1 MTLAIESSKTLVHYR
16 FSTYEL
22 IPLAVAIVFYYALP
36 DYLPVGSAICVTAI
50 FALSLDLVVG
60 YAGIVTLGHS
70 VFFGIGAYTAALLSK
85 QGWGEPIS
93 AVITGAV
100 VSAFFALVS
109 GPLLLRLRGLPLIMV
124 TLGVASVIS
133 EAANKLSWL
142 TGGNDGL
149 PGLTFDPVFKI
160 FPWSIDGRTAY
171 LYALAWLILV
181 LIVARTVVSS
191 SFGVALQG
199 IRQNE
204 LRMRLIGA
212 PVLGQLVVAY
222 ALSAGIAGVAGA
234 LYAQSNGFVGLE
246 ALSVDQGV
254 FGLAMIVLG
263 GIGRLYG
270 AIVGAAVY
278 MVVQYAAQQWDP
290 YYWMLAIGIM
300 LVLVVRFSRGGILGA
315 LDVVWAE
322 LTRRLEAHR

>member
-1 MTLAIESSKTLVHYR
+1 MTLAIESSKALVQYR
-16 FSTYEL
+16 FSTVEL
-22 IPLAVAIVFYYALP
+22 IPLAVAIAFYYALP
-36 DYLPVGSAICVTAI
+36 DYLPLGTAICVTAI
-50 FALSLDLVVG
+50 FALSLDLVIG

-70 VFFGIGAYTAALLSK
+70 VFFGIGAYSAALLSRN
-85 QGWGEPIS
+85 GWGEPVS
-93 AVITGAV
+93 TVIAGAA
-100 VSAFFALVS
+100 VSAFFALLS
-109 GPLLLRLRGLPLIMV
+109 APLLLRLRGLPLIMV
-124 TLGVASVIS
+124 TLGVASVVS

-149 PGLTFDPVFKI
+149 PGLTFDPVFRM
-160 FPWSIDGRTAY
+160 FAWSIDGKTAY
-171 LYALAWLILV
+171 LYALAWLFVV

-212 PVLGQLVVAY
+212 PVLSQLVAVY
-222 ALSAGIAGVAGA
+222 ALSAAVAGVAGA

-254 FGLAMIVLG
+254 FALAMIVLG

-315 LDVVWAE
+315 LDVVSAR
-322 LTRRLEAHR
+322 LKRRPEARS

>member
-1 MTLAIESSKTLVHYR
+1 MTLAIESSKTLAHYR
-16 FSTYEL
+16 FSIYEL
-22 IPLAVAIVFYYALP
+22 IPLAVAIVFYYAMP
-36 DYLPVGSAICVTAI
+36 DYLPLGSAICVTAI
-50 FALSLDLVVG
+50 FALSLDLIIG

-70 VFFGIGAYTAALLSK
+70 MFFGIGAYTAAFLSK

-93 AVITGAV
+93 AVIAGAV
-100 VSAFFALVS
+100 VSALFALLS

-124 TLGVASVIS
+124 TLGVASVLA

-160 FPWSIDGRTAY
+160 FPWSLDGKTAY
-171 LYALAWLILV
+171 LYALAWLILI

-204 LRMRLIGA
+204 FRMRLMGA

-254 FGLAMIVLG
+254 FALAMIVLG

-315 LDVVWAE
+315 LDAVSAG
-322 LTRRLEAHR
+322 LKRRLEAH

>member
-22 IPLAVAIVFYYALP
+22 LPLAVAIVFYYALP
-36 DYLPVGSAICVTAI
+36 DYLPLGSAICVTAI
-50 FALSLDLVVG
+50 FALSLDIVIG

-93 AVITGAV
+93 AVIASAV
-100 VSAFFALVS
+100 VSALFALLS

-124 TLGVASVIS
+124 TLGVASVVS

-290 YYWMLAIGIM
+290 YCWMLAIGIM
-300 LVLVVRFSRGGILGA
+300 LVLVVRFSRGGILGT
-315 LDVVWAE
+315 LDVVLAG

>member
-1 MTLAIESSKTLVHYR
+1 MTLAIESSKALVQYR
-16 FSTYEL
+16 FSTFEL
-22 IPLAVAIVFYYALP
+22 IPLAAAIVFYYALP
-36 DYLPVGSAICVTAI
+36 DYLPLGNAVCVTAI
-50 FALSLDLVVG
+50 FALSLDLVIG

-70 VFFGIGAYTAALLSK
+70 VFFGIGAYTAALLSRS
-85 QGWGEPIS
+85 GWGEPVSI
-93 AVITGAV
+93 VIAGAV
-100 VSAFFALVS
+100 LSAFFALLS
-109 GPLLLRLRGLPLIMV
+109 GPLVLRLRGLPLIMV
-124 TLGVASVIS
+124 TLGIASVVS

-149 PGLTFDPVFKI
+149 PGLTFDPVFKM
-160 FPWSIDGRTAY
+160 FAWSIDGKTAY
-171 LYALAWLILV
+171 LYALAWLFLV
-181 LIVARTVVSS
+181 LVVARMVVCS

-212 PVLGQLVVAY
+212 PVLGQLVAVY
-222 ALSAGIAGVAGA
+222 ALSAGVAGVAGA

-278 MVVQYAAQQWDP
+278 MVVQYSVQQWDP

-300 LVLVVRFSRGGILGA
+300 LVLVVRFSKGGILGA
-315 LDVVWAE
+315 LDMLSVG
-322 LTRRLEAHR
+322 LKRRLETRS

>member
-1 MTLAIESSKTLVHYR
+1 VLA
-16 FSTYEL
+16 
-22 IPLAVAIVFYYALP
+22 A
-36 DYLPVGSAICVTAI
+36 
-50 FALSLDLVVG
+50 
-60 YAGIVTLGHS
+60 
-70 VFFGIGAYTAALLSK
+70 
-85 QGWGEPIS
+85 
-93 AVITGAV
+93 AV
-100 VSAFFALVS
+100 VSAFFAFVS

-124 TLGVASVIS
+124 TLGVASVVS

-149 PGLTFDPVFKI
+149 PGLMFDPVFKI
-160 FPWSIDGRTAY
+160 FPWSIDGKTAY

-222 ALSAGIAGVAGA
+222 SLSAGIAGVAGA

-315 LDVVWAE
+315 LDVVLAG
-322 LTRRLEAHR
+322 LTRRLGAHR

>member
-22 IPLAVAIVFYYALP
+22 IPPAVAIVFYHALP
-36 DYLPVGSAICVTAI
+36 DYLPLGSAICVTAI
-50 FALSLDLVVG
+50 FALSLDLVIG

-85 QGWGEPIS
+85 QGWGEPIG
-93 AVITGAV
+93 AVLAAAV
-100 VSAFFALVS
+100 VSAFFAFVS

-124 TLGVASVIS
+124 TLGVASVVS

-149 PGLTFDPVFKI
+149 PGLMFDPVFKI
-160 FPWSIDGRTAY
+160 FPWSIDGKTAY

-222 ALSAGIAGVAGA
+222 SLSAGIAGVAGA

-315 LDVVWAE
+315 LDVVLAG
-322 LTRRLEAHR
+322 LTRRLGAHR

>member
-1 MTLAIESSKTLVHYR
+1 MTLAIESSKTLAHYR
-16 FSTYEL
+16 FSIYEL
-22 IPLAVAIVFYYALP
+22 IPLAVAIVFYYAMP
-36 DYLPVGSAICVTAI
+36 DYLPLGSAICVTAI
-50 FALSLDLVVG
+50 FALSLDLIIG
-60 YAGIVTLGHS
+60 HAGIVTLGHS
-70 VFFGIGAYTAALLSK
+70 MFFGIGAYTAAFLSK

-93 AVITGAV
+93 AVIAGAV
-100 VSAFFALVS
+100 VSALFALLS
-109 GPLLLRLRGLPLIMV
+109 GTLLLRLRGLPLIMV
-124 TLGVASVIS
+124 TLGVASVLA

-160 FPWSIDGRTAY
+160 FPWSLDGKTAY
-171 LYALAWLILV
+171 LYALAWLILI

-204 LRMRLIGA
+204 FRMRLMGA

-254 FGLAMIVLG
+254 FALAMIVLG

-300 LVLVVRFSRGGILGA
+300 LVLVVRFSRGGILGM
-315 LDVVWAE
+315 LDVIWAR

>member
-22 IPLAVAIVFYYALP
+22 IPPAVAIVFYYALP
-36 DYLPVGSAICVTAI
+36 DYLPLGSAICVTAI
-50 FALSLDLVVG
+50 FALSLDLVIG

-93 AVITGAV
+93 AVLAAAV
-100 VSAFFALVS
+100 VSAFFAFVS

-124 TLGVASVIS
+124 TLGVASVVS

-149 PGLTFDPVFKI
+149 PGLMFDPVFKI
-160 FPWSIDGRTAY
+160 FPWSIDGKTAY

-199 IRQNE
+199 IRQTSF
-204 LRMRLIGA
+204 A
-212 PVLGQLVVAY
+212 CV
-222 ALSAGIAGVAGA
+222 
-234 LYAQSNGFVGLE
+234 
-246 ALSVDQGV
+246 
-254 FGLAMIVLG
+254 
-263 GIGRLYG
+263 
-270 AIVGAAVY
+270 
-278 MVVQYAAQQWDP
+278 
-290 YYWMLAIGIM
+290 
-300 LVLVVRFSRGGILGA
+300 
-315 LDVVWAE
+315 
-322 LTRRLEAHR
+322 

>member
-1 MTLAIESSKTLVHYR
+1 MTLAIDSSKTLVQYR
-16 FSTYEL
+16 FSAYEL
-22 IPLAVAIVFYYALP
+22 IPLAVAIAFYYVLP
-36 DYLPVGSAICVTAI
+36 DYLPLGTAICVTAI
-50 FALSLDLVVG
+50 FALSLDLVIG

-70 VFFGIGAYTAALLSK
+70 VFFGLGAYTAALLSRA
-85 QGWGEPIS
+85 GWAEPIS
-93 AVITGAV
+93 VVIAAATL
-100 VSAFFALVS
+100 SALFALLS

-124 TLGVASVIS
+124 TLGVASLVA
-133 EAANKLSWL
+133 EAGNKLSWL

-149 PGLTFDPVFKI
+149 PGVTFDPVFKT
-160 FPWSIDGRTAY
+160 FGWSIDGKTAY
-171 LYALAWLILV
+171 LYALAWLV
-181 LIVARTVVSS
+181 AMLIVARTVVAS

-212 PVLGQLVVAY
+212 PVLGQLVLIY

-234 LYAQSNGFVGLE
+234 LYAQSNSFVGLE

-254 FGLAMIVLG
+254 FALAMIVLG

-290 YYWMLAIGIM
+290 YYWMLAIGVM

-315 LDVVWAE
+315 LDALSAALKSRSE
-322 LTRRLEAHR
+322 ARR

>member
-1 MTLAIESSKTLVHYR
+1 MTLAIESSKTLTQYR
-16 FSTYEL
+16 LSPGEL
-22 IPLAVAIVFYYALP
+22 VPLAVAIAFYYALP
-36 DYLPVGSAICVTAI
+36 DYLPLGSAICVTAI
-50 FALSLDLVVG
+50 FALSLDVVIG

-93 AVITGAV
+93 TVVAGAV
-100 VSAFFALVS
+100 LSAFFALLS
-109 GPLLLRLRGLPLIMV
+109 GPLLLRLRGLALIMV
-124 TLGVASVIS
+124 TRGVASVVS

-142 TGGNDGL
+142 TGGTDGL

-160 FPWSIDGRTAY
+160 FPWSIDGKTAY
-171 LYALAWLILV
+171 LYALAWLIFV
-181 LIVARTVVSS
+181 LILARTVVSS

-315 LDVVWAE
+315 LDIVLAR
-322 LTRRLEAHR
+322 LMRRLEARR

>member
-1 MTLAIESSKTLVHYR
+1 MTLAVESSKALIQYR

-22 IPLAVAIVFYYALP
+22 IPLAVAIAFYYALP
-36 DYLPVGSAICVTAI
+36 DYLPLGTAICVTAI
-50 FALSLDLVVG
+50 FALSLDLVIG

-70 VFFGIGAYTAALLSK
+70 VFFGIGAYAAALLSRN
-85 QGWGEPIS
+85 GWGEPVSTVIAAA
-93 AVITGAV
+93 AVA
-100 VSAFFALVS
+100 AFFALLS

-124 TLGVASVIS
+124 TLGLASVVS

-149 PGLTFDPVFKI
+149 PGLTFDPVFKT
-160 FPWSIDGRTAY
+160 FAWSIDGKTAY
-171 LYALAWLILV
+171 LYALTWLFVV

-212 PVLGQLVVAY
+212 PVLSQLVAVY
-222 ALSAGIAGVAGA
+222 ALSAGVAGVAGA

-254 FGLAMIVLG
+254 FALAMIVLG

-270 AIVGAAVY
+270 AIVGAVVY

-300 LVLVVRFSRGGILGA
+300 LVLVVRFSKGGILGA
-315 LDVVWAE
+315 LDEVLAG
-322 LTRRLEAHR
+322 LKRRLEAR

>member
-1 MTLAIESSKTLVHYR
+1 MTLAIESSKTLVHHR

-22 IPLAVAIVFYYALP
+22 IPPAVAIVFYHALP
-36 DYLPVGSAICVTAI
+36 DYLPLGSAICVTAI
-50 FALSLDLVVG
+50 FALSLDLVIG

-93 AVITGAV
+93 AVLAAAV
-100 VSAFFALVS
+100 VSAFFAFVS

-124 TLGVASVIS
+124 TLGVASVVS

-149 PGLTFDPVFKI
+149 PGLMFDPVFKI
-160 FPWSIDGRTAY
+160 FPWSIDGKTAY

-222 ALSAGIAGVAGA
+222 SLSAGIAGVAGA

-315 LDVVWAE
+315 LDVVLAG
-322 LTRRLEAHR
+322 LTRRLGAHR

>member
-1 MTLAIESSKTLVHYR
+1 MTLVVESSKALVQYR
-16 FSTYEL
+16 FSTCEL
-22 IPLAVAIVFYYALP
+22 IPFAVAIAFYYALP
-36 DYLPVGSAICVTAI
+36 DYLPLGTAICVTAI
-50 FALSLDLVVG
+50 FALSLDLVIG

-70 VFFGIGAYTAALLSK
+70 VFFGIGAYSAALLSRN
-85 QGWGEPIS
+85 GWGEPVS
-93 AVITGAV
+93 TVIAGAA
-100 VSAFFALVS
+100 VSAFFALLS

-124 TLGVASVIS
+124 TLGVASVVS

-149 PGLTFDPVFKI
+149 PGLTFDPVFKM
-160 FPWSIDGRTAY
+160 FTWSIDGKTAY
-171 LYALAWLILV
+171 LYALAWLLVV

-212 PVLGQLVVAY
+212 PVLSQLVAIY
-222 ALSAGIAGVAGA
+222 ALSAGVAGVAGA

-254 FGLAMIVLG
+254 FALAMIVLG
-263 GIGRLYG
+263 GIGRLHG

-290 YYWMLAIGIM
+290 YYWMLAIGVM
-300 LVLVVRFSRGGILGA
+300 LVLVVRFSKGGILGA
-315 LDVVWAE
+315 LDE
-322 LTRRLEAHR
+322 LSAGLKRRLESHL